1 MPDGLQ
7 RLLGALLAVLTAP
20 VMAALG
26 LLVRAETPG
35 PAIFRA
41 PRVGREGRI
50 FTCYKLRTMHD
61 RGSAVAHA
69 VSISGDPRVT
79 GVGRA
84 LRRTRLDELPQ
95 FWNVARGEMRLV
107 GPRPED
113 PRFVDF
119 ADPVHRVVFR
129 AMPGITG
136 LSQLAYIRESDLLV
150 GSEPDTLYRER
161 ILPEKVA
168 IDARYL
174 ANRSA
179 SLDIWILWKT
189 LRAMSGHVTP
199 MSEIDRRCPSSR
211 PLPVT
216 PRGDD

>member
-1 MPDGLQ
+1 M
-7 RLLGALLAVLTAP
+7 LTAP
-20 VMAALG
+20 VVVALG

-35 PAIFRA
+35 PALFRA
-41 PRVGREGRI
+41 PRIGREGRV
-50 FTCYKLRTMHD
+50 FTCYKLRTMHHASPAP
-61 RGSAVAHA
+61 GHA
-69 VSISGDPRVT
+69 VSISEDPRVT
-79 GVGRA
+79 RVGRA

-95 FWNVARGEMRLV
+95 FWNVARGDMRLV

-150 GSEPDTLYRER
+150 GGDPDTLYRER
-161 ILPEKVA
+161 ILPAKVA

-179 SLDIWILWKT
+179 SLDLWILWRT
-189 LRAMSGHVTP
+189 LRAMSGRVTP
-199 MSEIDRRCPSSR
+199 MAEIDRRCPGNGR
-211 PLPVT
+211 LAVVP
-216 PRGDD
+216 GGED